1 MKLWYPSCDAVATPQ
16 RRRIKMERKAR
27 KTSLLPNKFVCAIKT
42 NLVRTCV
49 EMFVEIVQKNDDL
62 KFYVQVVKCVQFWVL
77 VDISNRTQDAEV
89 LRFNASKF
97 GICKSS

>member
-1 MKLWYPSCDAVATPQ
+1 
-16 RRRIKMERKAR
+16 METKAR
-27 KTSLLPNKFVCAIKT
+27 KTTLLPNKFLNAIKT

-62 KFYVQVVKCVQFWVL
+62 KFYEQVGKCVQFWVL

-89 LRFNASKF
+89 LRVNASNF
-97 GICKSS
+97 GMFKSS